1 MVQPVA
7 SRRSVGPI
15 AVQLGLITP
24 EQFETAKAAQVRQP
38 GRPLDQILVDRK
50 LLTIEQ
56 VRSIQAEMSRTSA
69 TPAASKPSQGTRRV
83 AGSPPATS
91 KRSWMLAL
99 AFALVPVLG
108 LLAYFALKKGPE
120 PAPTDVAAD
129 KPKKT
134 VTTATDDKKI
144 KEPTPPKPDLKV
156 EVPRIRV
163 TIRKLSGHSE
173 LTDRFN
179 AVADKI
185 NSMRDPE
192 QYKPVLDDLQSLVLE
207 SKGKDP
213 GDDISEA
220 YKDVVKAIQD
230 RAGQVFG
237 FMSDEVA
244 SLKAAG
250 KFGDAIK
257 AWEWFPGNLDLSG
270 SYARKIAEQLK
281 SIRSDADVAFAKGM
295 AEIDALVT
303 SGKLEEAHL
312 RLERLLEVGIDDLYA
327 KAERRMTEL
336 TSLVDDA
343 VKRRSDEEMAA
354 FERMKAAESEAAKT
368 ASLYQDQFWK
378 LVSDRKI
385 DGAQAFLAKQSA
397 GATPEVAQAIGGM
410 EKALEEIKEGFALT
424 AKRLQAQAGK
434 TVSLAF
440 LEGGRQ
446 QNRSFLLKAVREGR
460 IVYAIEGRELSV
472 PITDLHSVEIAK
484 QAASGPEEDRDL
496 LMGVSKM
503 LDGAFDEAHLY
514 LTNAKSRALGL
525 VAFIEKSASFIQGN
539 VPIIKERIARH
550 VNDKQ
555 WELAVREYNKLAPLP
570 AERKDA
576 LRGRA
581 RALYQMND
589 FMGAVADIDAL
600 FELDDF
606 SDGTIELLNQAYKR
620 SALIDKATRMFEKA
634 NARRPESAAIL
645 KNLIGL
651 YMQVHEFQKAKE
663 ALKRADKVQGGGR
676 ELANLAHDLG
686 VALEPAFPGKTFK
699 AQFGRYDVETN
710 VSQEYTTKMARF
722 MDKVYQSYIKVF
734 PYKKNETLRFH
745 LKLFSTEGEFFS
757 YFKRS
762 NGTDPAGPHGKVL
775 AYYASRTKELVG
787 WNADDIEETLQH
799 EGLHQYFDYFI
810 ENCPVW
816 FNEGYASFFETS
828 TADQVRFN
836 DERHRTAQWLH
847 AKNEL
852 PTMKEIF
859 MMNWAVFRAKGA
871 MHYGSSWSVIYWF
884 VKSGRK
890 QILDRYFEA
899 LMEGK
904 DQQQAFDA
912 IFGPGKEDVD
922 EFTGRWK
929 KAVRTGN
936 YDE

>member
-7 SRRSVGPI
+7 PRRSVGPI

-24 EQFETAKAAQVRQP
+24 EQLETAKSAQARQP

-50 LLTIEQ
+50 FLTVEQ
-56 VRSIQAEMSRTSA
+56 VRSIQAELTRTSA
-69 TPAASKPSQGTRRV
+69 PPAQSAPSQGAQRANRAPAGKSNRMWMV
-83 AGSPPATS
+83 AGAI
-91 KRSWMLAL
+91 
-99 AFALVPVLG
+99 ALVPVLG
-108 LLAYFALKKGPE
+108 LVAYFALKKGPV
-120 PAPTDVAAD
+120 PTQPEVVAD
-129 KPKKT
+129 KAT
-134 VTTATDDKKI
+134 NHVTPPTDDKKV
-144 KEPTPPKPDLKV
+144 KEPAPPNPETKA

-163 TIRKLSGHSE
+163 TIQRLAGHSE
-173 LTDRFN
+173 VVDRFN
-179 AVADKI
+179 ATADKI

-192 QYKPVLDDLQSLVLE
+192 QYKPVLEDLEALVRE
-207 SKGKDP
+207 SKETSQGE
-213 GDDISEA
+213 DISEA
-220 YKDVVKAIQD
+220 FRDVVKAIQK
-230 RAGQVFG
+230 RGEQVFG

-250 KFGDAIK
+250 KFGDAMK

-270 SYARKIAEQLK
+270 AYAHKISEQRK
-281 SIRSDADVAFAKGM
+281 SIRNDADVTFANGM
-295 AEIDALVT
+295 AEIDDLVK
-303 SGKLEEAHL
+303 SGKLDEAHL
-312 RLERLLEVGIDDLYA
+312 RLEKLLEVGIDDLYA
-327 KAERRMTEL
+327 KAESRMTEL
-336 TSLVDDA
+336 TRLVEDA
-343 VKRRSDEEMAA
+343 VKRKSDEEMEA
-354 FERMKAAESEAAKT
+354 FERKKEAEKESAKT

-385 DGAQAFLAKQSA
+385 DGAQAFLANQRA
-397 GATPEVAQAIGGM
+397 GATPEVEEAIAGM
-410 EKALEEIKEGFALT
+410 EKALDEIKEGFALT
-424 AKRLQAQAGK
+424 AKVLQAQVGK

-472 PITDLHSVEIAK
+472 PLTDLHSVEIAK

-514 LTNAKSRALGL
+514 LTNAKSRAQGL
-525 VAFIEKSASFIQGN
+525 VAFIEKSTSFIQGN
-539 VPIIKERIARH
+539 VPIMKERIARH
-550 VNDKQ
+550 VKEKQ
-555 WELAVREYNKLAPLP
+555 WELAIREYNKLAQLP

-606 SDGTIELLNQAYKR
+606 SDATIELLNLAYKR
-620 SALIDKATRMFEKA
+620 SALIDKATRMFERA
-634 NARRPESAAIL
+634 NERRPESVAIL

-651 YMQVHEFQKAKE
+651 YMQIHEFQKAKE

-676 ELANLAHDLG
+676 ELADLSHDLG
-686 VALEPAFPGKTFK
+686 VALEPAFPGKTFR

-710 VSQEYTTKMARF
+710 VNQEYSTKMARF

-745 LKLFSTEGEFFS
+745 LKLFSTQGEFFS

-762 NGTDPAGPHGKVL
+762 NGTDPAGPNGTVA

-787 WNADDIEETLQH
+787 WNAADIEETLQH

-828 TADQVRFN
+828 TADAVRFN

-847 AKNEL
+847 FKNEL
-852 PTMKEIF
+852 PSMKEIF

-912 IFGPGKEDVD
+912 IFGAGKEDVD
-922 EFTGRWK
+922 EFNSLWK